1 MLKGNGDSAGGGI
14 LILVSDGK
22 ESNDYPTMSDVTPG
36 LVSKG
41 VVVHT
46 VLLTNE
52 ATNGMIQ
59 LAADTNGRS
68 FYDSGLSVSTELL
81 SAFRS
86 SVTGDDSAA
95 PGAAP
100 VEVGFPLCR
109 HVADE
114 VFSIPPSVGIAIDLT
129 ILCS

>member
-1 MLKGNGDSAGGGI
+1 M
-14 LILVSDGK
+14 ILVSDGQ
-22 ESNDYPTMSDVTPG
+22 EGGSPYISEVTPE

-52 ATNGMIQ
+52 AAEAMIQ
-59 LAADTNGRS
+59 LATDTKGKS

-100 VEVGFPLCR
+100 VEVIVITLSLCIY
-109 HVADE
+109 E
-114 VFSIPPSVGIAIDLT
+114 LM
-129 ILCS
+129 LM